1 MSRRRTTLIA
11 AVVAAA
17 LVVVLGAASVAADS
31 SNRAT
36 VIRVTMT
43 GAQEV
48 WNSPACAPPTV
59 CGDPAASGT
68 AQIIVSPA
76 ADRVCFNLKWS
87 DINGDV
93 WGAHIH
99 GPATTSQAVGIVV
112 PFLMLTPGA
121 DDNLSGTDQVAGC
134 VAAAPVSAGSS
145 ETWADRIAANPSM
158 FYVNV
163 HSFPNFNPGA
173 IRAQLGD

>member
-11 AVVAAA
+11 AAVAASLVVA
-17 LVVVLGAASVAADS
+17 LGVASVSADS
-31 SNRAT
+31 SNRAS
-36 VIRVTMT
+36 VIRVTMS
-43 GAQEV
+43 GDQEV
-48 WNSPACAPPTV
+48 WNNPACAPPLV
-59 CGDPAASGT
+59 CGDPDASGT
-68 AQIIVSPA
+68 AQIVVSPA

-112 PFLMLTPGA
+112 GFLMLTPGA
-121 DDNLSGTDQVAGC
+121 EDNLSGTDSVAGC
-134 VAAAPVSAGSS
+134 VEAAPVSEGSS

-163 HSFPNFNPGA
+163 HSTVYGPGA
-173 IRAQLGD
+173 IRAQLGE